1 VPAEELVGASAV
13 PGRGVRKAARRAAW
27 LRHAAVATDSA
38 AMEDGLGD
46 RKRSRDR
53 PLEPLPRVMV
63 GATAA
68 MVVVTVGLTAL
79 AGPLY
84 GVAERAA
91 EDLLDRTPYV
101 SAVFGDGEEVP

>member
-1 VPAEELVGASAV
+1 
-13 PGRGVRKAARRAAW
+13 
-27 LRHAAVATDSA
+27 
-38 AMEDGLGD
+38 
-46 RKRSRDR
+46 
-53 PLEPLPRVMV
+53 V

-68 MVVVTVGLTAL
+68 MVVVTVGLTFL

-101 SAVFGDGEEVP
+101 SAVFGDEEVP